1 MPGKSFDRAVRKT
14 HIRMGFINRYKNGK
28 REEVTSSQVARAL
41 MLEPSGHV
49 RGLLA
54 ELVRDGVISARKVE
68 DKRASNLKGENA
80 FTVYYQLSESEVKDI
95 EDEARSIEVKKGGV
109 SVGQL
114 RMF

>member
-1 MPGKSFDRAVRKT
+1 MPGKSFDRAVRKN
-14 HIRMGFINRYKNGK
+14 HIFTGFVNRFKNGK
-28 REEVTSSQVARAL
+28 REEVTSSKVARAL
-41 MLEPSGHV
+41 MLEPSAHV

-54 ELVRDGVISARKVE
+54 ELVRDGLITARKVE

-80 FTVYYQLSESEVKDI
+80 FTVYYQLSESEVKKLKA
-95 EDEARSIEVKKGGV
+95 DEREIDVKKGGV